1 MGNPGSGTSPDG
13 KVAGVKGE
21 CTGDGG
27 FGVWGVC
34 DSGHR
39 VHGYS
44 AMLRGV
50 VGTSQDFHGVFGKST
65 NNIGVAA
72 ESQNAEAMNAACHS
86 AKQAAIITISCL
98 ETVIRW

>member
-34 DSGHR
+34 DSGH
-39 VHGYS
+39 GDS
-44 AMLRGV
+44 TTSRGV
-50 VGTSQDFHGVFGKST
+50 VGTSQDFHGVFGKSA

-86 AKQAAIITISCL
+86 AKQAAIIAISCL
-98 ETVIRW
+98 ETVIRS

>member
-1 MGNPGSGTSPDG
+1 MDKSVSRTSSDG

-34 DSGHR
+34 DSGHG
-39 VHGYS
+39 VHGDS
-44 AMLRGV
+44 TTSRGV

-65 NNIGVAA
+65 NNIGVAG

-86 AKQAAIITISCL
+86 AKTGRKNCDLLS
-98 ETVIRW
+98 RDSD